1 MGCRQDM
8 TEDGKIVV
16 HFPLGTGTVEKSLIG
31 DQAAADIANKKGT
44 KDDKGKV
51 KLTLL
56 DPYFIEELARH
67 MEKGMIK
74 YERGNWQL
82 DLEPE
87 RILNA
92 VYRHA
97 NAITKNE
104 LIDPE
109 NGSNH
114 SIALG
119 ANAMMLYFAER
130 HGNIVKTEHDKK

>member
-1 MGCRQDM
+1 M
-8 TEDGKIVV
+8 TVEKFEGIFKKPL
-16 HFPLGTGTVEKSLIG
+16 PLGTGTVEKSLIG
-31 DQAAADIANKKGT
+31 DEAAKDIANGKGT

-56 DPYFIEELARH
+56 DPYFVEELARH

-74 YERGNWQL
+74 YKRGNWQL
-82 DLEPE
+82 DLDPE

-92 VYRHA
+92 CMRHT
-97 NAITKNE
+97 NAIIKGE
-104 LIDPE
+104 LTDPE

-114 SIALG
+114 SIAIA